1 MNLARSVS
9 WSCARL
15 FLCVGNRTSVMVKII
30 TTALLVAFSIA
41 AAADDRADF
50 NRRAA
55 EADLALFRQLDVNRD
70 GYLTQDESKGDLRL
84 GPRFDDID
92 INRDGVIT
100 PQEMRRYIEQT
111 YGVNPAG

>member
-1 MNLARSVS
+1 M
-9 WSCARL
+9 
-15 FLCVGNRTSVMVKII
+15 TMKMKIMI
-30 TTALLVAFSIA
+30 AVLLLVVLSLA
-41 AAADDRADF
+41 AVADDRENF

-55 EADLALFRQLDVNRD
+55 EADLALLRQLDLNGD
-70 GYLTQDESKGDLRL
+70 GYLTKDEAKGDLRL

-111 YGVNPAG
+111 YGVNPAD